1 MQGLMNTITDLA
13 KQFGR
18 RFIHAAPNAASPV
31 DGLDHAPSTTAGRSP
46 RSSGR
51 PIAIS
56 DWVITEF
63 SAALSMKLRSG
74 QIKATHRADALAM
87 LTRLSVDSFTILLI
101 SGLQFRT
108 AARFADQHALGLR
121 AGDALHL
128 AICADHGATLC
139 TLDRRLSDAGPVLG
153 VKAMLL

>member
-1 MQGLMNTITDLA
+1 MTLYLDTSLLVAALTNETETGRMQAWLGEQEPSGL
-13 KQFGR
+13 
-18 RFIHAAPNAASPV
+18 
-31 DGLDHAPSTTAGRSP
+31 
-46 RSSGR
+46 
-51 PIAIS
+51 AIS

-74 QIKATHRADALAM
+74 QIEAIHRADALAM
-87 LTRLSVDSFTILLI
+87 FTRLSVDSFTILLT
-101 SGLQFRT
+101 LQFRT

-153 VKAMLL
+153 VKTMLL